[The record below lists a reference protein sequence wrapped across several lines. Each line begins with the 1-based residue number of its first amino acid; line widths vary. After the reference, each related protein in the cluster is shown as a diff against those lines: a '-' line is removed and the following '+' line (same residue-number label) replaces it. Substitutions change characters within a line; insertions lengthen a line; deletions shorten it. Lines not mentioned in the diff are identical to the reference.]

1 MFLETSALKGNN
13 MDKLLDY
20 IAISIYEKETNED
33 DAMKSKRIT
42 LNKEDFT
49 KNKGKK
55 KKKYC

>member
-1 MFLETSALKGNN
+1 

-20 IAISIYEKETNED
+20 IAISIYEKETNEENKID